1 MKKIEDLKIKIF
13 SDGANV
19 EEMLDMNKNDFIKGL
34 TTNPSLMRKAGIRD
48 YKSFAKDILKEI
60 KKKPISFEVFSDEFS
75 EMERQADEIASWG
88 SNVYVKIPI
97 TNTKRESSANLIRS
111 LSQKK
116 IKLNITALMNMNQV
130 KTVISALN
138 NDVPSIVSVFAG
150 RIADTGHDPIPLMRN
165 CLEVMKT
172 NEKAELLW
180 ASSRELL
187 NIFQAEE
194 IGCHI
199 ITVTNEIIK
208 KLKLVN
214 YDLSEYSLD
223 TVKNFY
229 NDALEAKFKI

>member
-13 SDGANV
+13 SDGADV

-116 IKLNITALMNMNQV
+116 IKLNITALMNINQV
-130 KTVISALN
+130 KTVISVLN

-150 RIADTGHDPIPLMRN
+150 RIADTGHDPIPLMLN

-172 NEKAELLW
+172 NKKAELLW

-229 NDALEAKFKI
+229 KDALEAKFKI

>member
-13 SDGANV
+13 SDGADV

-97 TNTKRESSANLIRS
+97 TNTKRESSENLIRS

-116 IKLNITALMNMNQV
+116 IKLNITALMNINQV
-130 KTVISALN
+130 KTVISVLN

-150 RIADTGHDPIPLMRN
+150 RIADTGHDPIPLMLN

-172 NEKAELLW
+172 NKKAELLW

-208 KLKLVN
+208 KIKLVN

>member
-97 TNTKRESSANLIRS
+97 TNTKRQSSANLIRS

-116 IKLNITALMNMNQV
+116 SL
-130 KTVISALN
+130 
-138 NDVPSIVSVFAG
+138 G
-150 RIADTGHDPIPLMRN
+150 RQD
-165 CLEVMKT
+165 
-172 NEKAELLW
+172 
-180 ASSRELL
+180 
-187 NIFQAEE
+187 Q
-194 IGCHI
+194 
-199 ITVTNEIIK
+199 
-208 KLKLVN
+208 
-214 YDLSEYSLD
+214 
-223 TVKNFY
+223 
-229 NDALEAKFKI
+229 

>member
-1 MKKIEDLKIKIF
+1 MRKIEDLKIKIF

-116 IKLNITALMNMNQV
+116 IKLNITALMNINQV
-130 KTVISALN
+130 KTVISVLN

-150 RIADTGHDPIPLMRN
+150 RIADTGHDPIPLMLN

-172 NEKAELLW
+172 NKKAELLW

-229 NDALEAKFKI
+229 KDALEAKFKI